1 MLLNFLTLRAIK
13 QPDRFGNHQRS
24 LPPQES
30 LGLVFHLKML
40 VFIKISNTNK
50 VFPILA
56 TDLVSVIFYSSVQHK
71 PFGYFIWYL
80 ISVSNLESEYRPRA
94 RFSLLLFIKPTLYC
108 TGFTKGQNHARSSL
122 CFSAKTS
129 SKCQNS
135 SPFIPVEG
143 ITPWNS

>member
-56 TDLVSVIFYSSVQHK
+56 NRSCFCDIL
-71 PFGYFIWYL
+71 FISAAQAFWVFYL
-80 ISVSNLESEYRPRA
+80 IPHFCVK
-94 RFSLLLFIKPTLYC
+94 F
-108 TGFTKGQNHARSSL
+108 
-122 CFSAKTS
+122 
-129 SKCQNS
+129 
-135 SPFIPVEG
+135 G
-143 ITPWNS
+143 I